1 MLRTIKIYGH
11 LAKHTGKRVF
21 KALAR
26 TPAEAVKFLLCN
38 YPSLRGVMQQGHYQ
52 VLVGSLDLQGA
63 TNNLHLPTG
72 SDDEIR
78 IVPVISGAGG
88 FWESFGKFFL
98 GAALVTAAFFMPG
111 SVLTIGAQSFGV
123 AGTAALS
130 VGSALV
136 LSSIADVIS
145 PPPKTPD
152 FDDDPRNNY
161 AFSGQTNIS
170 REGVPVPVVYGE
182 TVVGSLVISLG
193 LNVEED

>member
-21 KALAR
+21 QAVAR

-38 YPSLRGVMQQGHYQ
+38 YPSLRNVLQQGQYQ
-52 VLVGSLDLQGA
+52 VLVGSLDLEGNA
-63 TNNLHLPTG
+63 GNLHLPTG
-72 SDDEIR
+72 SSDEIR
-78 IVPVISGAGG
+78 IVPVITGAS
-88 FWESFGKFFL
+88 FWKSLGKFFL

-111 SVLTIGAQSFGV
+111 SVLTIGAQSFS
-123 AGTAALS
+123 ALGTAALA
-130 VGSALV
+130 VGSSLV

-145 PPPKTPD
+145 PPPQTPD

-161 AFSGQTNIS
+161 NFSGQANIS

>member
-1 MLRTIKIYGH
+1 MLRTIKVYGH
-11 LAKHTGKRVF
+11 LAKRTGKRVF
-21 KALAR
+21 KAVAR
-26 TPAEAVKFLLCN
+26 TPAEAIKFLLCN

-52 VLVGSLDLQGA
+52 VLVGSLDLEGSA
-63 TNNLHLPTG
+63 GNLHLPT
-72 SDDEIR
+72 SLQDEIR
-78 IVPVISGAGG
+78 IVPVIVGAN
-88 FWESFGKFFL
+88 FWKDIGKFFF
-98 GAALVTAAFFMPG
+98 GAAMITAAFFMPG
-111 SVLTIGAQSFGV
+111 TALAAFGNTFSV
-123 AGTAALS
+123 AGTALLS

-136 LSSIADVIS
+136 LNSIANVIS

-161 AFSGQTNIS
+161 NFSGQANIS

>member
-63 TNNLHLPTG
+63 TGNLHLPTG

-78 IVPVISGAGG
+78 IVPVISGAG
-88 FWESFGKFFL
+88 FWKSFGKFFL

-111 SVLTIGAQSFGV
+111 TALAIGASTFSTVGV
-123 AGTAALS
+123 AALS

>member
-63 TNNLHLPTG
+63 TSNLHLPTG
-72 SDDEIR
+72 SSDEIR
-78 IVPVISGAGG
+78 IVPVISGA
-88 FWESFGKFFL
+88 SFFKTLGKFFI

-111 SVLTIGAQSFGV
+111 TALTIGASSFSTAGV
-123 AGTAALS
+123 AALS

-161 AFSGQTNIS
+161 AFSGQTNVS

>member
-1 MLRTIKIYGH
+1 M
-11 LAKHTGKRVF
+11 F

-63 TNNLHLPTG
+63 TSNLHLPTG
-72 SDDEIR
+72 SNDEIR
-78 IVPVISGAGG
+78 IVPVISGAG
-88 FWESFGKFFL
+88 FWKSFGKFFL

-111 SVLTIGAQSFGV
+111 SVLTIGAQSFGI

-145 PPPKTPD
+145 PPPKTPE

-161 AFSGQTNIS
+161 SFSGQTNVS

-182 TVVGSLVISLG
+182 TVVGSIVVSLG

>member
-1 MLRTIKIYGH
+1 MLRTIKVYGH
-11 LAKHTGKRVF
+11 LAKRTGKRVF
-21 KALAR
+21 KAVAR
-26 TPAEAVKFLLCN
+26 TPAEAIKFLLCN
-38 YPSLRGVMQQGHYQ
+38 YPSLRGVMQQGQYQ
-52 VLVGSLDLQGA
+52 VLVGSLDLEGSA
-63 TNNLHLPTG
+63 GNLHLPTG
-72 SDDEIR
+72 SQDEIR
-78 IVPVISGAGG
+78 IVPVIVGAG
-88 FWESFGKFFL
+88 FWKSFGKFFL

-111 SVLTIGAQSFGV
+111 SVLTIGASTFSV

-161 AFSGQTNIS
+161 NFSGQANIS

>member
-1 MLRTIKIYGH
+1 M
-11 LAKHTGKRVF
+11 F
-21 KALAR
+21 KALAT
-26 TPAEAVKFLLCN
+26 TPAEAVKFLLGN

-63 TNNLHLPTG
+63 TGNLHLPTG

-78 IVPVISGAGG
+78 IVPVISGAG
-88 FWESFGKFFL
+88 FWKSFGKFFL

-111 SVLTIGAQSFGV
+111 STLSLLGNTFSV